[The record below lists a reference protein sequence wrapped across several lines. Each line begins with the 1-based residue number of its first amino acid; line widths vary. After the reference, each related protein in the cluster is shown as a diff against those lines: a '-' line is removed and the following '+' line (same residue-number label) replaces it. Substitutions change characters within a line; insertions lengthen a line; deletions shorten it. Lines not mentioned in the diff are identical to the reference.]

1 MPQFILDAT
10 TYSRLMDA
18 LLAVSADACVSQD
31 ADAFKIAL
39 GEIAGIW
46 PESVLAGYEG
56 NVSDAKQTRHLSPS
70 CFPTNYVNIA
80 KSQTSK
86 DLPSRPM
93 LSIAR

>member
-18 LLAVSADACVSQD
+18 LLAASADAYISQD
-31 ADAFKIAL
+31 ADPFKIAL

-46 PESVLAGYEG
+46 PESVLAGHDES
-56 NVSDAKQTRHLSPS
+56 VSDSKQIRHLSPS

-80 KSQTSK
+80 KSQTSR
-86 DLPSRPM
+86 DLPPRQM
-93 LSIAR
+93 LRIAR